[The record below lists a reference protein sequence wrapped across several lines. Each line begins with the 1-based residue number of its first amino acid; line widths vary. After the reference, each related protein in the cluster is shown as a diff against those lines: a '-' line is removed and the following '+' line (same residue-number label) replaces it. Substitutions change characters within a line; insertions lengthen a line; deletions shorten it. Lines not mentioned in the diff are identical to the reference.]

1 MQIFQARKGKNLAQL
16 LITKIQKQELGRIPL
31 IQHHLF
37 RKLFD
42 LISIVQ
48 KVGVEFVQG
57 GS

>member
-1 MQIFQARKGKNLAQL
+1 MQVFQARKGNNLAQL
-16 LITKIQKQELGRIPL
+16 LITMIQKQELGGIPL
-31 IQHHLF
+31 IQHHLL